1 MKKESANWSYLKI
14 FQAAIERSNDADY

>member
-1 MKKESANWSYLKI
+1 MKKESANWSYPKI